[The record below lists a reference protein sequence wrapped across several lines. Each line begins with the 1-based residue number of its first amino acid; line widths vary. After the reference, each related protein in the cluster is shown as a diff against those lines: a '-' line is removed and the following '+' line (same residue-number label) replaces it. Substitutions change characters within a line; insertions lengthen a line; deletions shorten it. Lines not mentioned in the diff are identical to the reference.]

1 MLRVKQK
8 NITSIYAPVKVGE
21 NDDHKPIFEVKTVSV
36 VYRYGKIIWQAIASC
51 FGRGFWINDNPWV
64 NTDSWKNE

>member
-8 NITSIYAPVKVGE
+8 EITTIYGPKRIEGGFIGV
-21 NDDHKPIFEVKTVSV
+21 PITV

-51 FGRGFWINDNPWV
+51 FGRGYWINEKPWV
-64 NTDSWKNE
+64 NSDGWKNE

>member
-8 NITSIYAPVKVGE
+8 EITTIDGPKRIEGGFIGV
-21 NDDHKPIFEVKTVSV
+21 PITV

-51 FGRGFWINDNPWV
+51 FGRGYWINEKPWV
-64 NTDSWKNE
+64 NSDGWKNE